1 MVKSANVKQGNLM
14 NNKIVNELTQ
24 QQMTPEVLQE
34 IAHEGLTN
42 IEKLKKTLEYLNNL
56 NKKNNENI

>member
-1 MVKSANVKQGNLM
+1 M